1 MPFEMPTSDRPAVVI
16 QGDCLERM
24 RELDDASVHV
34 VLTDPPAGIGFMGSS
49 WDSFRRYIARTAAG
63 RVAEMQLGCADLL
76 RRCRAALADVEQS
89 PEIEVLVRE
98 LDECLGADAAM
109 PAWARGFVVFLVD
122 VWSECKRVLKP
133 GGWLCAWGLPRTTDL
148 LGLSLRLA
156 GFDLKEMGLHL
167 FGGGKPPG
175 LDIGVAL
182 ERKSNSAAEHLRG
195 CHTQLRPGHEHWLV
209 AQRPFERGATAT
221 RTAAEHST
229 AALNIDACRVPRTA
243 RPLRERASTDATGIY
258 GEFSLR
264 GSVAVGETDEGSFP
278 SDVLLTHAVGCSSGR
293 CVAGCPIK
301 EIDVQSGVR
310 INGTGAKRKA
320 SAGGARGHVY
330 GKCTAAVGA
339 PQKCIGDTGGASRYF
354 HSFRAAR
361 ARGTARLLAR
371 ARGRLMTHIIYLGK
385 RPGRRVPGAMKN
397 DHPTVKTQ
405 ALMRWL
411 VRLLAT
417 RGCGDRLVVL
427 DPFAGSGSTA
437 EACIAEGV
445 LSISIE
451 LDEKNVAT
459 ALSRVA
465 ASIGDVERARVA
477 NASEGS
483 TTAAARGQLLL
494 C

>member
-1 MPFEMPTSDRPAVVI
+1 MPFEMPTSERPAVVI
-16 QGDCLERM
+16 QGDCLERL
-24 RELDDASVHV
+24 RDLDDASVHV

-49 WDSFRRYIARTAAG
+49 WDSFRRYVSRTAAG
-63 RVAEMQLGCADLL
+63 RVAELQLGSADLL
-76 RRCRAALADVEQS
+76 RRCRAALASVEQS
-89 PEIEVLVRE
+89 HEIEVLVRD

-156 GFDLKEMGLHL
+156 GFDLKEVGLHL
-167 FGGGKPPG
+167 FGGGKPAG
-175 LDIGVAL
+175 LDLGVAL
-182 ERKSNSAAEHLRG
+182 KRKGISAADRLRG

-209 AQRPFERGATAT
+209 ARRPFERDATAT
-221 RTAAEHST
+221 STAAEHST
-229 AALNIDACRVPRTA
+229 AAFNIAACRVPRTA
-243 RPLRERASTDATGIY
+243 RPLRERAETAATGIY
-258 GEFSLR
+258 GEFAQR
-264 GSVAVGETDEGSFP
+264 GSAAVGETDEGSFT
-278 SDVLLTHAVGCSSGR
+278 SDVLLTHAAGCSSDR
-293 CVAGCPIK
+293 CVVGCPVK

-310 INGTGAKRKA
+310 TNGIGSKRKA

-330 GKCTAAVGA
+330 GKCTEPVDS

-361 ARGTARLLAR
+361 AGGTARLLACSR
-371 ARGRLMTHIIYLGK
+371 VRLRTHIIYLGK

-405 ALMRWL
+405 ALMRLL

-417 RGCGDRLVVL
+417 RGGGERLVVL

-465 ASIGDVERARVA
+465 ASLGDVERARLA
-477 NASEGS
+477 NAIEGS
-483 TTAAARGQLLL
+483 ATTATLGQLLL

>member
-1 MPFEMPTSDRPAVVI
+1 MPFEMPTSERPAVVI
-16 QGDCLERM
+16 HGDCLERM

-49 WDSFRRYIARTAAG
+49 WDSFRRYVARTAAG
-63 RVAEMQLGCADLL
+63 RVAELQLGGADLL
-76 RRCRAALADVEQS
+76 RRCRSALAGVEQS
-89 PEIEVLVRE
+89 HDVEGLVRD

-156 GFDLKEMGLHL
+156 GFDLKEVGLHL
-167 FGGGKPPG
+167 FGGGKPAG
-175 LDIGVAL
+175 LDLGVAL
-182 ERKSNSAAEHLRG
+182 ERKGISAADRLRG

-209 AQRPFERGATAT
+209 ARRPFERGTT
-221 RTAAEHST
+221 TTSTAAEYLT
-229 AALNIDACRVPRTA
+229 GAFNIDACRVPRCA
-243 RPLRERASTDATGIY
+243 RPLRERAETDATGIY
-258 GEFSLR
+258 GEFARR
-264 GSVAVGETDEGSFP
+264 GSAAAGETNEGSFP
-278 SDVLLTHAVGCSSGR
+278 SDVLLTHADGCLSER
-293 CVAGCPIK
+293 CVVSCPVK
-301 EIDVQSGVR
+301 EIDAQSGVR

-320 SAGGARGHVY
+320 SAGGARGLVY
-330 GKCTAAVGA
+330 GKCTAPVGT
-339 PQKCIGDTGGASRYF
+339 PQKCIGDAGGASRYF
-354 HSFRAAR
+354 HSFRAALS
-361 ARGTARLLAR
+361 RGTARLLAR
-371 ARGRLMTHIIYLGK
+371 DRGRLKTHIIYLGK

-397 DHPTVKTQ
+397 EHPTVKTQ

-417 RGCGDRLVVL
+417 RGGGERLVVL

-465 ASIGDVERARVA
+465 ASLGDVERAREA
-477 NASEGS
+477 NATDVRS
-483 TTAAARGQLLL
+483 AAELGQLLL